1 MEKKILAYLKLILPT
16 LENNAVEK
24 GYLWIN
30 NPNTNFSRQLFFS
43 TYEEGLALIKKYKR
57 NNCYIGLATTVTEC
71 YKTELLLNRN
81 VIVVDI
87 DEEDLPISDIYYMC
101 KRIGLFTHMV
111 VNSGRGWHLYFKLE
125 GSYPIKD
132 IVEVNRHITSLFK
145 ADMKACSST
154 QIIRVP
160 FTMNL
165 KVNKYSSI
173 VTNSNPIRGYDLN
186 TLRNHRIVEFKKSDT
201 DIEIDNV
208 EDLFCFNQIVRH
220 GASKGFRNNS
230 LMFISTTCKYANL
243 SEHKAL
249 QYAYEF
255 NDNCEEKLS
264 KNEVKKVVKS
274 IYDNPSFI
282 KPCCIDTG
290 QKLCSLKCKYKDIT
304 SKDIFILSDISLDDK
319 VVGLTKKHIIN
330 YQTVKGKG
338 KKFMLEVLTGTEL
351 TVMALL
357 KVCNTKFFTKEDISD
372 FLKISKPTISKALK
386 TLKEKNIV
394 YSTKQ
399 QIDGSKKPTEL
410 YTYNFD
416 FEKYNKEIIHLN
428 TNLFV
433 AKMQKIIKD
442 NDLKVAIA
450 LRYLI
455 TNNQTVTLEDISYL
469 TGIPMTNVSKCI
481 GHLKES
487 NLVIVDKIKSNRSI
501 CNSYQ
506 LFY

>member
-145 ADMKACSST
+145 ADIKACSRT

-186 TLRNHRIVEFKKSDT
+186 TLRNHRIVEFKKSDA

-264 KNEVKKVVKS
+264 KNEIKRVVKS

-487 NLVIVDKIKSNRSI
+487 NLVIVDKIKSNRSV

>member
-1 MEKKILAYLKLILPT
+1 MKKKLLTYLEFVLPT
-16 LENNAVEK
+16 LENNNIEK

-30 NPNTNFSRQLFFS
+30 NPNTNFNKQVFFN
-43 TYEEGLALIKKYKR
+43 TYEEGLTLIEKYKH
-57 NNCYIGLATTVTEC
+57 NSCYIGLATTVTEA

-87 DEEDLPISDIYYMC
+87 DEEDLPISEIYYMC

-132 IVEVNRHITSLFK
+132 IVEVNRHITGLFK

-186 TLRNHRIVEFKKSDT
+186 TLRNHRIVEFKKSDA

-304 SKDIFILSDISLDDK
+304 SKDIFVLSDISLDDK

-330 YQTVKGKG
+330 RQKG

-351 TVMALL
+351 TIMALL
-357 KVCNTKFFTKEDISD
+357 KVCNTKFFTKEDISN
-372 FLKISKPTISKALK
+372 FLKISKPTVSKALK

-433 AKMQKIIKD
+433 FKMQKIIKD

-450 LRYLI
+450 LRYLM
-455 TNNQTVTLEDISYL
+455 TNNQTVTIEDISHL
-469 TGIPMTNVSKCI
+469 TGISVNNIPKI
-481 GHLKES
+481 LS
-487 NLVIVDKIKSNRSI
+487 NLINAKLIIVDKVKGNKGL
-501 CNSYQ
+501 CNTYQ